1 VSICGRG
8 TEFAQ
13 RILGTVGA
21 AQPTTATGAGREIGV
36 GRPVQVAGHAAPGQ
50 QGLLTAPISGR
61 PCVWYRVARSP
72 FKDPSGTVG
81 MHKYE
86 AKVPAYVPSSSAP
99 PTQMSTQ
106 RRFAQ
111 QIEDSHAPFVVVDDT
126 GRVEIDPDEAIV
138 DSDVVTTNEL
148 RRGDERRSI
157 ALVQEWIIPP
167 DQQLTAYGVPSRID
181 PADATAGS
189 PEPSLVRLAGADPV
203 SLLVSTHEQR
213 YIEGRANETMHH
225 SVLANPKAIAWRVGG
240 VVVAFL
246 VIGWALLALALTGV
260 I

>member
-8 TEFAQ
+8 AEFAQ

-36 GRPVQVAGHAAPGQ
+36 GRPVQVAGHAAPGP

-61 PCVWYRVARSP
+61 QCVWYRVARSP
-72 FKDPSGTVG
+72 FKDPAGTVG

-99 PTQMSTQ
+99 PAQMSTQ

-111 QIEDSHAPFVVVDDT
+111 QIEDSHAPFVVVDET
-126 GRVEIDPDEAIV
+126 GRVEIDPDDAIV

-148 RRGDERRSI
+148 RHGDERRSI
-157 ALVQEWIIPP
+157 TLVQEWIIPP
-167 DQQLTAYGVPSRID
+167 DQQLLAYGVPSRID
-181 PADATAGS
+181 PADASGRQDG
-189 PEPSLVRLAGADPV
+189 SLVRLAAADPV

-225 SVLANPKAIAWRVGG
+225 SVLGNPKAIAWRVGG

-246 VIGWALLALALTGV
+246 VIGWTLLALALTGV